1 MTKKALF
8 FAGTAVLM
16 AAGACAQMKSYG
28 TPAAKA
34 DRGFLPVEA
43 IQCEQ
48 NECVH
53 EVTVDESQTPC
64 KVAIHP
70 EIMVVYRTHN
80 AKVVWELK
88 TPGYQFV
95 TVKFKDQDESFLA
108 KNKEYLARVKVPS
121 KDQFYE
127 MHVGATT
134 ASYRDRN
141 TVDGAWYYSVVVK
154 KGDKKCSIDPPIIN
168 GF

>member
-1 MTKKALF
+1 LF
-8 FAGTAVLM
+8 FAGALVLT
-16 AAGACAQMKSYG
+16 AAGACAQTKPYG

-34 DRGFLPVEA
+34 DGGFVPVET

-53 EVTVDESQTPC
+53 EVKVDESQTPC
-64 KVAIHP
+64 KVVIHP
-70 EIMVVYRTHN
+70 AIMVVYKTRN

-88 TPGYQFV
+88 TPGYEFV
-95 TVKFKDQDESFLA
+95 SVKFKDQDEAFLT

-121 KDQFYE
+121 KDQFYD
-127 MHVGATT
+127 MHIGATT
-134 ASYRDRN
+134 AFYRDKN
-141 TVDGAWYYSVVVK
+141 TVDGAWYYSVAVK